1 MHDELEL
8 LVGSGTAP
16 MQAIVAATSRAAEL
30 LGLADQ
36 IGVVKPG
43 YLADLLVVRGDPA
56 SSITAT
62 RSVAGHQI
70 RPDRLHGK
78 TLPASA
84 RFLSAIGAA
93 RTASRTAR
101 PGSRLGPAID
111 VGRGGLVPLRF
122 DSGQPG
128 AQGVM
133 DKTVCVR
140 TE

>member
-56 SSITAT
+56 SSITAPV
-62 RSVAGHQI
+62 RSLVIKSGRI
-70 RPDRLHGK
+70 VYTEKP
-78 TLPASA
+78 LPASA

-93 RTASRTAR
+93 RTAGRTAR

>member
-1 MHDELEL
+1 MLLLCQKAGRCSSRQKRALPGQSMHDELEL

-93 RTASRTAR
+93 RTA
-101 PGSRLGPAID
+101 
-111 VGRGGLVPLRF
+111 GR
-122 DSGQPG
+122 
-128 AQGVM
+128 
-133 DKTVCVR
+133 
-140 TE
+140 